1 MVCPTCEGRKEGCD
15 GCNGTGEFV
24 IEGCPHAEGRIG
36 RDGADAVFAADQ
48 AAMGN
53 WPVAGGW
60 MDQSA
65 SALEAVRMVWR
76 EENAWKQQQAE
87 E

>member
-1 MVCPTCEGRKEGCD
+1 MID
-15 GCNGTGEFV
+15 
-24 IEGCPHAEGRIG
+24 GCPHAGDRIG

-60 MDQSA
+60 LEQA
-65 SALEAVRMVWR
+65 AGTLEAVRMVWR
-76 EENAWKQQQAE
+76 EENDWKRRLAE